1 METGDKNRDD
11 FHCMEMSLV
20 MRMQFILAMTE
31 MMHVSLIFGNDVI
44 FLEWRPLIFV

>member
-20 MRMQFILAMTE
+20 MRLQFIFDDDLKDACK
-31 MMHVSLIFGNDVI
+31 FDNDVI